1 MSDDRPTY
9 ANGVI
14 DAGSPA
20 TYAIRETI
28 ERIMDAGGH
37 ASLPYISGISSRHHT
52 DDLIGSIAQECRA
65 SYARCSCGR
74 AVWRCGICR
83 DRQPVIDHPECRECA
98 ACLARSEADI
108 EDAAEAAEAAENAR
122 IDAEVAVKMDA
133 IALAEEETT
142 K

>member
-1 MSDDRPTY
+1 MNLRPTY
-9 ANGVI
+9 ADGVI
-14 DAGSPA
+14 HAGSPA
-20 TYAIRETI
+20 TYAIRSTI
-28 ERIMDAGGH
+28 ERIMDSGGH
-37 ASLPYISGISSRHHT
+37 ASLPFISAISSRHGI
-52 DDLIGSIAQECRA
+52 DDLIGSIAQDCRA
-65 SYARCSCGR
+65 SYVRCACGR
-74 AVWRCGICR
+74 AVWRCDICR
-83 DRQPVIDHPECRECA
+83 DRQSVIDHTECRECA